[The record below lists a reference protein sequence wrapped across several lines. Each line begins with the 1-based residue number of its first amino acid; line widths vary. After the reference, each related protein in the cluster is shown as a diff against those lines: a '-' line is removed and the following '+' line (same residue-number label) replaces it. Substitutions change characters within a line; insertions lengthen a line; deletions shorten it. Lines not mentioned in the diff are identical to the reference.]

1 MRKSKKFAAFIAAAL
16 VFAIAV
22 PLFAACTPRTD
33 GGEHSQHGY
42 DPASG
47 VWEWNGD
54 LTEAYFV
61 LTCLDADCGHVERM
75 PAAVRDISGD
85 DGPTCTE
92 GGARRARASVILD
105 GRGHID
111 EESKEMGALG
121 HSIEDKADTGYHWR
135 ECSRC
140 GLVENKAEHAFGPF
154 TCDVNGHS
162 RVCAECEYVHSGRHS
177 NDIFDTCTICGFEG
191 GNENGGTGDNP
202 SKPNLA
208 QTSTALPAVIKN
220 IYHTYENVK
229 FDGTAPVGIDA
240 AIGVVVDGVT
250 YGLFAKGNLDLTKS
264 NTEDETEF
272 YIGIDKKDGEREN
285 LFSLA
290 YDVPSIDTPY
300 LYIGSSS
307 AGYFKTN
314 GLSFSEMLYDLD
326 NQQHA
331 DDAAVTSAEEEG
343 VDLIDTIAE
352 LAGGLLG
359 SAIFG
364 TTCQMNQSATGG
376 VQYVFTL
383 DVQYMLSTFGSQITS
398 LLGLVGQFAGDSI
411 DLDAYIGPVVDGIA
425 NLLPE
430 EDKTAIVGT
439 EENPVTDAST
449 KLGNLFKVLAK
460 KMGNASDA
468 KANNIIIKMAFDFNP
483 DNTFAGAVIGVDA
496 SKYVDHL
503 NNAAASEED
512 KIDFDGKVQIKIDRL
527 AISNTAVSDPFL
539 EADAG
544 LKDLIADTDAE
555 AHNILDFDFEIT
567 AESDD
572 DSDDD
577 SYVIKADFDLDPF
590 VLTEMMKYSDKTM
603 GTDGNYAQSEQGQ
616 KFWKE
621 KMAAALAKAGTAT
634 IIVTKD
640 GYTESKFDG
649 NIDRVENGSVIA
661 YGKIDSTGIDVFVWD
676 PVKKEEVTFGG
687 GLTFPLKWSELI
699 DKLAK
704 PVQAGTSA
712 EGNAT
717 ETIQKV
723 FGYVGDIFPLI
734 DDLLAEIKI
743 DEAKGSLTLGYA
755 SVIENVVWD
764 ILDIFVTEENSGWI
778 DANLNNLLAAIFG
791 SVTEG
796 EGGTI
801 VDAAPADSVTFT
813 LKSFNYCGKAIYPAA
828 E

>member
-16 VFAIAV
+16 VFAMTV

-33 GGEHSQHGY
+33 GGEHSQHDY

-47 VWEWNGD
+47 VWEWNDD

-121 HSIEDKADTGYHWR
+121 HSIEDKADAGYHWR

-177 NDIFDTCTICGFEG
+177 NDIFDTCTICKFEG

-202 SKPNLA
+202 SKPNLT
-208 QTSTALPAVIKN
+208 QTNTALPAVIKN
-220 IYHTYENVK
+220 IYATYKNVK
-229 FDGTAPVGIDA
+229 IDGTAPIGIDA

-250 YGLFAKGNLDLTKS
+250 YGLFARGNLDLTKS
-264 NTEDETEF
+264 NTEDKSEL
-272 YIGIDKKDGEREN
+272 YIGVNKTDGGKEN

-290 YDVPSIDTPY
+290 YDVPSIDNPY

-307 AGYFKTN
+307 TGYFKTN
-314 GLSFSEMLYDLD
+314 GLSFSEMMYDIA

-331 DDAAVTSAEEEG
+331 DDPAVTSAEEG

-359 SAIFG
+359 NAIFG
-364 TTCQMNQSATGG
+364 STVQMNQSVTGG

-383 DVQYMLSTFGSQITS
+383 DVQYMLSVFGSQITQ
-398 LLGLVGQFAGDSI
+398 LLGLVKQFAGDSI
-411 DLDAYIGPVVDGIA
+411 DLDAYIGPFVDGIA
-425 NLLPE
+425 YLLSE
-430 EDKTAIVGT
+430 EDREAVVGT
-439 EENPVTDAST
+439 EENPVTDASR
-449 KLGNLFKVLAK
+449 KLGNLFIVLAQ

-468 KANNIIIKMAFDFNP
+468 KANNIIIKMAVDFNP

-496 SKYVDHL
+496 SKFVAGL
-503 NNAAASEED
+503 NAAASAED

-527 AISNTAVSDPFL
+527 VVSNTAVSDPFS
-539 EADAG
+539 EADAE
-544 LKDLIADTDAE
+544 LKALIADTDAE
-555 AHNILDFDFEIT
+555 AHNFLDFDFEAT
-567 AESDD
+567 AEG
-572 DSDDD
+572 DDD

-590 VLTEMMKYSDKTM
+590 ALTEMAKYSDMTK
-603 GTDGNYAQSEQGQ
+603 GEDGNYAQSAQGQ

-621 KMAAALAKAGTAT
+621 KMAAALASMGTAT
-634 IIVTKD
+634 VLIAKEGFT
-640 GYTESKFDG
+640 GSTFDG
-649 NIDRVENGSVIA
+649 NIEGVANGSVIA
-661 YGKIDSTGIDVFVWD
+661 YAEIDESGIDVFVWD
-676 PVKKEEVTFGG
+676 PVNNEEVSFGA
-687 GLTFPLKWSELI
+687 LTFPLTWSELI
-699 DKLAK
+699 DKLAR
-704 PVQAGTSA
+704 PVQASSSSNGRYSDPYY
-712 EGNAT
+712 ESIAT
-717 ETIQKV
+717 ACRTAGQI
-723 FGYVGDIFPLI
+723 LA
-734 DDLLAEIKI
+734 LLDPFFSEIEI
-743 DEAKGSLTLGYA
+743 DETTGSLTLGYA
-755 SVIENVVWD
+755 SVIENVVWP
-764 ILDIFVTEENSGWI
+764 ILEIFSVAGNDSWV
-778 DANLNNLLAAIFG
+778 DANLNILFAALFG

-796 EGGTI
+796 EDGALV
-801 VDAAPADSVTFT
+801 VDPAGSVTFT

-828 E
+828 AE

>member
-1 MRKSKKFAAFIAAAL
+1 
-16 VFAIAV
+16 
-22 PLFAACTPRTD
+22 
-33 GGEHSQHGY
+33 
-42 DPASG
+42 
-47 VWEWNGD
+47 
-54 LTEAYFV
+54 
-61 LTCLDADCGHVERM
+61 M
-75 PAAVRDISGD
+75 PAAQSRYKENDMKRKLIVLIAALLVVSLLATVLLVACDPKEKD
-85 DGPTCTE
+85 PPETPT
-92 GGARRARASVILD
+92 
-105 GRGHID
+105 
-111 EESKEMGALG
+111 
-121 HSIEDKADTGYHWR
+121 
-135 ECSRC
+135 
-140 GLVENKAEHAFGPF
+140 
-154 TCDVNGHS
+154 
-162 RVCAECEYVHSGRHS
+162 
-177 NDIFDTCTICGFEG
+177 
-191 GNENGGTGDNP
+191 
-202 SKPNLA
+202 KPTTNLT

-220 IYHTYENVK
+220 IYATYKNVK
-229 FDGTAPVGIDA
+229 FDGTAPIGIDA
-240 AIGVVVDGVT
+240 AIGVVVNGVT
-250 YGLFAKGNLDLTKS
+250 YDLVAKGNLDLTKS
-264 NTEDETEF
+264 NTEDKSEL
-272 YIGIDKKDGEREN
+272 YIAVNKTDGAPEN

-290 YDVPSIDTPY
+290 YDVPKIDTPY

-307 AGYFKTN
+307 AGYFKTK
-314 GLSFSEMLYDLD
+314 GLSISEMLYDLA

-331 DDAAVTSAEEEG
+331 DDAAATSAEEEG
-343 VDLIDTIAE
+343 AKVDLIDTIAE

-364 TTCQMNQSATGG
+364 STAQMNQSATGG

-383 DVQYMLSTFGSQITS
+383 DVQYMLSTFGAQITQ
-398 LLGLVGQFAGDSI
+398 LLGLVKQFAGESF
-411 DLDAYIGPVVDGIA
+411 DLDSYIGPVVDGIA
-425 NLLPE
+425 SLLPE

-439 EENPVTDAST
+439 ETNPVTDAST

-460 KMGNASDA
+460 KMGNANDA
-468 KANNIIIKMAFDFNP
+468 KANNIVIKLTFDFNK
-483 DNTFAGAVIGVDA
+483 DNTFAGAVIDVDA
-496 SKYVDHL
+496 SKFVNSL
-503 NNAAASEED
+503 NATASEED

-755 SVIENVVWD
+755 SVIENVVWP
-764 ILDIFVTEENSGWI
+764 ILEIFVAEENSGWI
-778 DANLNNLLAAIFG
+778 DNNLDNLLAAIFG

-796 EGGTI
+796 ADGTI
-801 VDAAPADSVTFT
+801 VAADPADSVTFT

-828 E
+828 AK

>member
-33 GGEHSQHGY
+33 GGEHSQHDY

-47 VWEWNGD
+47 VWEWNDD

-75 PAAVRDISGD
+75 SAAVRDISGD

-162 RVCAECEYVHSGRHS
+162 RVCAECGYVHSGRHS

-191 GNENGGTGDNP
+191 GNENGGTGDNKPP
-202 SKPNLA
+202 SNLA

-220 IYHTYENVK
+220 IYHTYKNVK
-229 FDGTAPVGIDA
+229 FDGTAPIGIDA

-264 NTEDETEF
+264 NTEDKTEF
-272 YIGIDKKDGEREN
+272 YIGLDKKDGVREN

-300 LYIGSSS
+300 LYVGSSS

-314 GLSFSEMLYDLD
+314 GLSISEMMYDIA

-331 DDAAVTSAEEEG
+331 DEAAVTSAEEG
-343 VDLIDTIAE
+343 VDLIETIAD

-359 SAIFG
+359 NAIFG
-364 TTCQMNQSATGG
+364 STAQMNQSATGG

-383 DVQYMLSTFGSQITS
+383 DVQYMLSTFGSQISQLLS
-398 LLGLVGQFAGDSI
+398 LVKQFAGSSF

-425 NLLPE
+425 SLLPE
-430 EDKTAIVGT
+430 EDKAAIVGT
-439 EENPVTDAST
+439 EANPVMDAST
-449 KLGNLFKVLAK
+449 KLGNLFTVLSK
-460 KMGNASDA
+460 KMGNADDP
-468 KANNIIIKMAFDFNP
+468 KANNIVIKLTFDFDP
-483 DNTFAGAVIGVDA
+483 DKTFAGAVIDVDA
-496 SKYVDHL
+496 SKFVAGL
-503 NNAAASEED
+503 NAAASAED
-512 KIDFDGKVQIKIDRL
+512 KIDFDGKVQIMIDKL
-527 AISNTAVSDPFL
+527 VVSNTAVSDPFS
-539 EADAG
+539 EADEE
-544 LKDLIADTDAE
+544 LKALIADTDAE
-555 AHNILDFDFEIT
+555 AHNFLDFDFEIT
-567 AESDD
+567 AEGDEG
-572 DSDDD
+572 DDD

-590 VLTEMMKYSDKTM
+590 VLTEMMKYSDMTK
-603 GTDGNYAQSEQGQ
+603 GTDGNYAQSAQGQ
-616 KFWKE
+616 DFWKE
-621 KMAAALAKAGTAT
+621 KMADALAKAGTAT

-640 GYTESKFDG
+640 GFTGSTFEG
-649 NIDRVENGSVIA
+649 NSSVIA
-661 YGKIDSTGIDVFVWD
+661 YAEIDSTGIDVFVWD
-676 PVKKEEVTFGG
+676 PVNNMEVKFGDP
-687 GLTFPLKWSELI
+687 TFPLTWSELI
-699 DKLAK
+699 DKLTR
-704 PVQAGTSA
+704 PVQASSSSNGRYSDPYY
-712 EGNAT
+712 ESIAT
-717 ETIQKV
+717 ACRTAGQI
-723 FGYVGDIFPLI
+723 LA
-734 DDLLAEIKI
+734 LLDPFFSEIEI
-743 DEAKGSLTLGYA
+743 DETTGSLTLGYA
-755 SVIENVVWD
+755 SIITNVVWP
-764 ILDIFVTEENSGWI
+764 ILDIFVAEADSGWI
-778 DANLNNLLAAIFG
+778 DNNLNNLLATIFG

-796 EGGTI
+796 
-801 VDAAPADSVTFT
+801 VADPADSVTFT
-813 LKSFNYCGKAIYPAA
+813 LKSFNYCGKAIDFTPAA

>member
-33 GGEHSQHGY
+33 GGEHSQHDY

-47 VWEWNGD
+47 VWKWNDD

-75 PAAVRDISGD
+75 PAAVRDFSRD

-92 GGARRARASVILD
+92 GGVRRACASVILD

-111 EESKEMGALG
+111 EKSKEMGALG

-162 RVCAECEYVHSGRHS
+162 RVCAECGYVHSGRHS

-191 GNENGGTGDNP
+191 GNENGGTGGN
-202 SKPNLA
+202 KPPLNLT
-208 QTSTALPAVIKN
+208 QTNTALPAVIKN
-220 IYHTYENVK
+220 IYHTYKNVK
-229 FDGTAPVGIDA
+229 IDGTAPVGIDA

-250 YGLFAKGNLDLTKS
+250 YGLFAKGNLDLYPS
-264 NTEDETEF
+264 NAEDKTEF
-272 YIGIDKKDGEREN
+272 YIGLDKKDGAREN

-300 LYIGSSS
+300 LYVGSSS
-307 AGYFKTN
+307 AGYFRTN
-314 GLSFSEMLYDLD
+314 GLSFSEMRYDYV

-331 DDAAVTSAEEEG
+331 DDPAVTSATDDG
-343 VDLIDTIAE
+343 VDLVDTIAE

-359 SAIFG
+359 NAIFG

-383 DVQYMLSTFGSQITS
+383 DVQYMLSAFGSQITS
-398 LLGLVGQFAGDSI
+398 LLGLVQQFVGDSI

-430 EDKTAIVGT
+430 EDKTAILGT
-439 EENPVTDAST
+439 ADKPVTDAPT

-468 KANNIIIKMAFDFNP
+468 KANNIVIKLTFDFNP
-483 DNTFAGAVIGVDA
+483 DKTFAGAVIDVDA
-496 SKYVDHL
+496 SKFVNSL
-503 NNAAASEED
+503 NATASEED
-512 KIDFDGKVQIKIDRL
+512 KIDFDGKVQIMIDKL
-527 AISNTAVSDPFL
+527 VISNNAVSDPFS
-539 EADAG
+539 EADAE
-544 LKDLIADTDAE
+544 LKALIADTDAE
-555 AHNILDFDFEIT
+555 AHNFLDFDFEAT
-567 AESDD
+567 AEGG
-572 DSDDD
+572 DD

-590 VLTEMMKYSDKTM
+590 VLTEMMKYSDETK
-603 GTDGNYAQSEQGQ
+603 GTDGNYAQSADGQ

-634 IIVTKD
+634 IIATKE
-640 GYTESKFDG
+640 GYNESIFKG
-649 NIDRVENGSVIA
+649 NIDGVVNGSVIA
-661 YGKIDSTGIDVFVWD
+661 YAEIDESGIDVFVWD
-676 PVKKEEVTFGG
+676 PVKKEEVSFGA
-687 GLTFPLKWSELI
+687 LTFPLTWSELV
-699 DKLAK
+699 DKLTR
-704 PVQAGTSA
+704 PVAVASA
-712 EGNAT
+712 ENDIPAP
-717 ETIQKV
+717 IQMI
-723 FGYVGDIFPLI
+723 FGYVGNILPLI
-734 DDLLAEIKI
+734 DPLLAEIDI
-743 DEAKGSLTLGYA
+743 DEAAGSLTLGYA
-755 SVIENVVWD
+755 SVITNVVWP
-764 ILDIFVTEENSGWI
+764 ILDIFVAEENSGWI
-778 DANLNNLLAAIFG
+778 DDNLNNLLATIFG
-791 SVTEG
+791 SVTEDEDG
-796 EGGTI
+796 AL
-801 VDAAPADSVTFT
+801 VADPADSVTFT

>member
-1 MRKSKKFAAFIAAAL
+1 MRKSKKFAAIIAAAL

-33 GGEHSQHGY
+33 GGEHSQHDY

-47 VWEWNGD
+47 VWEWNDD
-54 LTEAYFV
+54 LTEAYYV
-61 LTCLDADCGHVERM
+61 LACLDAGCGHVERM
-75 PAAVRDISGD
+75 SAAVRDISGAD
-85 DGPTCTE
+85 RPTCTE

-140 GLVENKAEHAFGPF
+140 GLVENRAEHAFGPF

-162 RVCAECEYVHSGRHS
+162 RVCAECGYVHSGRHS

-191 GNENGGTGDNP
+191 GNENGGGTGDNP
-202 SKPNLA
+202 SKPNLT

-220 IYHTYENVK
+220 IYHTYKNVK
-229 FDGTAPVGIDA
+229 FDGTAPIGIDA

-264 NTEDETEF
+264 NTEDKTEF
-272 YIGIDKKDGEREN
+272 YIGLDKKDGAREN

-300 LYIGSSS
+300 LYVGSSS

-314 GLSFSEMLYDLD
+314 GLSISEMLYDFA

-331 DDAAVTSAEEEG
+331 DDAAVTSAETAEEEEG
-343 VDLIDTIAE
+343 VDLIETIAE
-352 LAGGLLG
+352 LVGGLLG
-359 SAIFG
+359 NAIFG
-364 TTCQMNQSATGG
+364 STAQMNQSATGG

-383 DVQYMLSTFGSQITS
+383 DVQYMLSAFGSQIES
-398 LLGLVGQFAGDSI
+398 LLGLVKQFVGDSI

-425 NLLPE
+425 SLLPE

-439 EENPVTDAST
+439 PERPVTDAST

-468 KANNIIIKMAFDFNP
+468 KANNIVIKLTFDFNQ
-483 DNTFAGAVIGVDA
+483 DNTFAGAVIDVDA
-496 SKYVDHL
+496 SKFVAGL
-503 NNAAASEED
+503 NATASEED
-512 KIDFDGKVQIKIDRL
+512 KIDFDGKVQIMIDKL
-527 AISNTAVSDPFL
+527 VISNNAVSDPFS
-539 EADAG
+539 EADAE
-544 LKDLIADTDAE
+544 LKALIADTDAE
-555 AHNILDFDFEIT
+555 AHNFLDFDFEAT
-567 AESDD
+567 AEG
-572 DSDDD
+572 DDD

-590 VLTEMMKYSDKTM
+590 ALTEMAKYSDMTK
-603 GTDGNYAQSEQGQ
+603 GEDGNYAPSAAGQ
-616 KFWKE
+616 AFWKE
-621 KMAAALAKAGTAT
+621 KMAAALASMGTAT
-634 IIVTKD
+634 VLIAKEGFT
-640 GYTESKFDG
+640 GSTFDG
-649 NIDRVENGSVIA
+649 TVEGVDSKSVIVYA
-661 YGKIDSTGIDVFVWD
+661 EIDESGIIDVFVWD
-676 PVKKEEVTFGG
+676 PVNNEEVSFGA
-687 GLTFPLKWSELI
+687 LTFPLTWSELV
-699 DKLAK
+699 DKLTR
-704 PVQAGTSA
+704 PVQASSSSNGRYSDPYY
-712 EGNAT
+712 ESIAT
-717 ETIQKV
+717 VCRT
-723 FGYVGDIFPLI
+723 VGQILA
-734 DDLLAEIKI
+734 LLDPFFSEIEI
-743 DEAKGSLTLGYA
+743 DEATGTLTLGYA
-755 SVIENVVWD
+755 SVIENVVWP
-764 ILDIFVTEENSGWI
+764 ILDIFVAEADSGWI

-796 EGGTI
+796 
-801 VDAAPADSVTFT
+801 VADPADSVTFT
-813 LKSFNYCGKAIYPAA
+813 LESLSYCGKAIYPAA

>member
-33 GGEHSQHGY
+33 GGEHSQHDY

-47 VWEWNGD
+47 VWEWNND
-54 LTEAYFV
+54 LTEAYYV

-75 PAAVRDISGD
+75 PAAIRDISGD
-85 DGPTCTE
+85 GGPTCTE
-92 GGARRARASVILD
+92 GGVRRARASVILD
-105 GRGHID
+105 GRGHIG
-111 EESKEMGALG
+111 EASKEMGALG
-121 HSIEDKADTGYHWR
+121 HSIDDKADTGYHWR

-162 RVCAECEYVHSGRHS
+162 RVCAECGHEHSGRHS
-177 NDIFDTCTICGFEG
+177 NDVFDICTICGFEG
-191 GNENGGTGDNP
+191 GNENGGDSGN
-202 SKPNLA
+202 KPGGNLT

-220 IYHTYENVK
+220 IYATYKNVK

-264 NTEDETEF
+264 NTEDKTEF
-272 YIGIDKKDGEREN
+272 YIGLDKKDGAREN
-285 LFSLA
+285 LLSLA

-300 LYIGSSS
+300 LYVGSSS

-314 GLSFSEMLYDLD
+314 GLSFSEMRYDFA

-331 DDAAVTSAEEEG
+331 DDPAVTSATDDA
-343 VDLIDTIAE
+343 VDLVDTIAE

-364 TTCQMNQSATGG
+364 STAQMNQSATGG

-383 DVQYMLSTFGSQITS
+383 DVQYMLSSFGTLSPQLLS
-398 LLGLVGQFAGDSI
+398 LVKQFAGSSF

-430 EDKTAIVGT
+430 EDKAAIVGT
-439 EENPVTDAST
+439 EANPVTDAST
-449 KLGNLFKVLAK
+449 KLGNLFKVLAQ
-460 KMGNASDA
+460 KMGNADDP

-496 SKYVDHL
+496 SKFVAGL
-503 NNAAASEED
+503 NATASAED
-512 KIDFDGKVQIKIDRL
+512 KIDFDGKVQIMIDKL
-527 AISNTAVSDPFL
+527 VISNTAVSDPFS
-539 EADAG
+539 EADAE
-544 LKDLIADTDAE
+544 LKELIADTDAE
-555 AHNILDFDFEIT
+555 AHNFLDFDFEAT
-567 AESDD
+567 AEG
-572 DSDDD
+572 DDD

-590 VLTEMMKYSDKTM
+590 ALTEMAKYSDMTM
-603 GTDGNYAQSEQGQ
+603 SENGCEQSAEGQ
-616 KFWKE
+616 AFWNE
-621 KMAAALAKAGTAT
+621 KMAAALASMGTAT
-634 IIVTKD
+634 VLIAKEGFT
-640 GYTESKFDG
+640 GSTFDG
-649 NIDRVENGSVIA
+649 TIDGVDSRSVIA
-661 YGKIDSTGIDVFVWD
+661 YAEIDESGIDVFVWD
-676 PVKKEEVTFGG
+676 PVNNEEVSFGA
-687 GLTFPLKWSELI
+687 LTFPLTWSELV
-699 DKLAK
+699 DKLTR
-704 PVQAGTSA
+704 PVEASSSSNGRYSDPYY
-712 EGNAT
+712 ESIAT
-717 ETIQKV
+717 VCRT
-723 FGYVGDIFPLI
+723 VGQILA
-734 DDLLAEIKI
+734 LLDPFFSEIEI
-743 DEAKGSLTLGYA
+743 DEATGTLTLGYA
-755 SVIENVVWD
+755 SVIENVVWP
-764 ILDIFVTEENSGWI
+764 ILDIFVAEADSGWI

-796 EGGTI
+796 
-801 VDAAPADSVTFT
+801 VADPADSVTFT
-813 LKSFNYCGKAIYPAA
+813 LESLSYCGKAIYPAA